1 MALAVE
7 IEVEPQRCDLL
18 NAAQAF
24 CHSFAQTSPLDDI
37 LAHFAENNE
46 TNNNNSSV
54 ICIEH
59 GLARLAPFLGR
70 QFKGI
75 EGAKDYF
82 NIISDLL
89 SYENM
94 NFSNYIVDTQSK
106 KVSVTGNATFTWI
119 STGNS
124 WQETF
129 TYALAF
135 DDNYKLIVYE
145 VWADSGAAYL
155 ASRGELT

>member
-1 MALAVE
+1 M
-7 IEVEPQRCDLL
+7 
-18 NAAQAF
+18 
-24 CHSFAQTSPLDDI
+24 
-37 LAHFAENNE
+37 
-46 TNNNNSSV
+46 
-54 ICIEH
+54 
-59 GLARLAPFLGR
+59 
-70 QFKGI
+70 
-75 EGAKDYF
+75 
-82 NIISDLL
+82 
-89 SYENM
+89 
-94 NFSNYIVDTQSK
+94 DTQSK

-155 ASRGELT
+155 ASRGELTWKKRKEESDFITRECGPTLVSYTKLYGKNIIHLVLVPSTSSVP